1 MHSRR
6 KQPCDRLISTRSGP
20 PYDDRK
26 RAAPGRRLLIG
37 RLTGAEI
44 VVSDVDLDITMS
56 GGASYGATLHRFQG
70 AEIHGGQEIHNGP
83 VAIASLITN

>member
-1 MHSRR
+1 MPSRR
-6 KQPCDRLISTRSGP
+6 KQPHDRLISTRSDP

-37 RLTGAEI
+37 RLTGAQI
-44 VVSDVDLDITMS
+44 VVSGLDLDITMS

-70 AEIHGGQEIHNGP
+70 AEIHEGQEVHNGP
-83 VAIASLITN
+83 VTIANLITN